1 MSKTF
6 VVVGASSGIGHAI
19 ATSLLAQG
27 NRVITISRNTPD
39 LIGNEHLQ
47 ADVLGT
53 DLENISA
60 PENINGLVY
69 APGSINLKPFRGLKI
84 SDFQADLNVNLLG
97 AVNVLQ
103 WAQKSFAAD
112 ASVVLFS
119 TVAVSQGMPFH
130 ASVAAAKGAVE
141 GLVRSLAA
149 EWAPK
154 VRVNAVAP
162 SLTDTPLAER
172 LLNNDAK
179 REGAAKRHPLQ
190 RFGTAQDV
198 ANAALFLLGDESRW
212 MTGQVLG
219 VDGGISTLRTN

>member
-1 MSKTF
+1 M
-6 VVVGASSGIGHAI
+6 
-19 ATSLLAQG
+19 
-27 NRVITISRNTPD
+27 
-39 LIGNEHLQ
+39 
-47 ADVLGT
+47 
-53 DLENISA
+53 
-60 PENINGLVY
+60 
-69 APGSINLKPFRGLKI
+69 
-84 SDFQADLNVNLLG
+84 
-97 AVNVLQ
+97 
-103 WAQKSFAAD
+103 QKSFAAD

>member
-47 ADVLGT
+47 ADVLGA
-53 DLENISA
+53 DLENIPA